1 MTGESLRTH
10 LACSLEISETALP
23 SRRTLRRVLNRN
35 GYELKRLRK
44 TLPQRK
50 IKQTEAIFENVRS
63 ARDRAINDPSILRI
77 SIDTKARVK
86 LGAFDRGGKTRD
98 RSDLKASDHDMGGSS
113 TTPCGLLEIESGQL
127 HIDFVSGPCT
137 SDAIAD
143 QLERWWEK
151 RRAAYSNVRTLMIHL
166 DNGPEV
172 SSRRTQFMNRLI
184 QWSDRVG
191 LRIELV
197 YYPPY
202 HSKYN
207 SIERCWS
214 CLERHWSGTQLRTIE
229 DALRWA
235 STMTWKGITPIV
247 TAIETQYAKGVKLSK
262 KVFSGLSSR
271 LCRSVG
277 LEKWSLS
284 IEPQEAMSSG

>member
-1 MTGESLRTH
+1 
-10 LACSLEISETALP
+10 
-23 SRRTLRRVLNRN
+23 VLNRN

-50 IKQTEAIFENVRS
+50 IKQTGAIFENVHQ
-63 ARDRAINDPSILRI
+63 ARQRAIDDPSILRI
-77 SIDTKARVK
+77 SIDNKARVK
-86 LGAFDRGGKTRD
+86 LGSFDRGGKTRD

-113 TTPCGLLEIESGQL
+113 TTPCGLLEIESGKL
-127 HIDFVSGPCT
+127 YIDFVNGPCT
-137 SDAIAD
+137 SDTTAD
-143 QLERWWEK
+143 QLEGWWEK
-151 RRAAYSNVRTLMIHL
+151 RRAAYPKVRTLMIHL

-184 QWSDRVG
+184 AWCDRVG

-207 SIERCWS
+207 LIERCWS

-229 DALRWA
+229 EALKWA
-235 STMTWKGITPIV
+235 STMTWKGILPTV
-247 TAIETQYAKGVKLSK
+247 AFIEKQYATGVKLSK
-262 KVFSGLSSR
+262 KAFSALSFR
-271 LCRSVG
+271 LCRNVG